1 MAMSSPV
8 SKELSVLLIT
18 ILVTK
23 RKPQLFSLI
32 LHDPW
37 VFYFPTSLCH
47 SFYLSFRLFL
57 FLPLSP
63 SPHIYILKHL
73 LWIRL
78 SVIKPEQ
85 NWPPSYCHGA
95 YKSNWELRHSSN
107 NPQIYNFK
115 EHWVPCRKWEDPVR
129 NLCGWTFHPERG
141 SWRLHPGNSSWAEMG
156 MMGNN

>member
-1 MAMSSPV
+1 MSSPV

-23 RKPQLFSLI
+23 RKQQLFSLI
-32 LHDPW
+32 LYDPW
-37 VFYFPTSLCH
+37 VFYFPISLCH
-47 SFYLSFRLFL
+47 FLYLSFHL

-63 SPHIYILKHL
+63 SHIYILKHL

-107 NPQIYNFK
+107 NAQLCNFK
-115 EHWVPCRKWEDPVR
+115 EPWVPCRKTQDPVR
-129 NLCGWTFHPERG
+129 NLCRWPFPPEKG